1 MSRLLVVQLFTP
13 PHRSSKLCRPARG
26 SLSLSGPA
34 SCFMGPKLSLCG
46 VEGIAKGASEMEKLG
61 GGGDLG
67 EMKGRKN
74 EARAGS

>member
-13 PHRSSKLCRPARG
+13 PHRSSKRCRPARG
-26 SLSLSGPA
+26 SLSLSA
-34 SCFMGPKLSLCG
+34 LTSCFVGLKLSLRG
-46 VEGIAKGASEMEKLG
+46 VEGIMKGAGEMEKLG